1 MIFLRFICFSSSFVM
16 INIETSVKFVISKS
30 GREQTCTFK
39 YFLGLSIHISLSA
52 VQLIKKHIG

>member
-30 GREQTCTFK
+30 GREQTFSFK
-39 YFLGLSIHISLSA
+39 YFLGLSIHISFSA
-52 VQLIKKHIG
+52 V